1 MLEHGA
7 ALIDRPLDAFRCF
20 RMQIAYPPTFT
31 RAVVKW
37 LLPEAPES

>member
-7 ALIDRPLDAFRCF
+7 AMIDRPLEAFRCF
-20 RMQIAYPPTFT
+20 RMPVAHPPTLT

-37 LLPEAPES
+37 LLPDAPVS